1 MKQAKHWGRFT
12 ARGGEVVEAEVH
24 RMVERA
30 QRLVEKNFP
39 SGLYRTMIL
48 LGGYGRGEGGI
59 ERIDGVERPHN
70 NLDFLMITRPGVRQ
84 DPVKLKRRIDDLF
97 RPIVEEHGVGIDT
110 GVISEWKLRTSP
122 VLVMWFDMRF
132 GHKTVNGDEAFVP
145 SLTRFRREDIE
156 PSDVRDLLVN
166 RGTLLM
172 INDMLLARGA
182 RREEDRRYIVKHAM
196 KAIIGYGDAYLFAT
210 GEYDW
215 SYLEKQRRMRAS
227 KSAPAALRELYDE
240 AMEFRFEPSY
250 DAYMDRDLDAWM
262 QRLRSELAP
271 IHLFCERTRLGD
283 PGLTWDTYTEKALRY
298 ALIGPPRTLRA
309 FARKGRNLLQ
319 TIDAGAP
326 VSGRN
331 LVEELAVR
339 CNGSR
344 GNLSIAFPTV
354 LYGEGGPENAEL
366 VRRILGARN
375 TSPAELRRAYLTH
388 WGTAGDTNFIT
399 TVKKLDLPLKA
410 AASAV

>member
-1 MKQAKHWGRFT
+1 MKPGKDWGRFT
-12 ARGGEVVEAEVH
+12 ARGGEVVEAEV
-24 RMVERA
+24 RSMVERA
-30 QRLVEKNFP
+30 GRLVDKSLP

-84 DPVKLKRRIDDLF
+84 DPAKLKRRIDDLF
-97 RPIVEEHGVGIDT
+97 RPIVEDHGVGIDT
-110 GVISEWKLRTSP
+110 GVVAEWKLRTSP

-132 GHKTVNGDEAFVP
+132 GHKTVNGDAAFVP
-145 SLTRFRREDIE
+145 SLTRFRKEAIE
-156 PSDVRDLLVN
+156 PADVRDLLVN
-166 RGTLLM
+166 RGTLLV

-182 RREEDRRYIVKHAM
+182 RTLADRRYIVKHAM
-196 KAIIGYGDAYLFAT
+196 KAIIGYGDAYLFAI

-227 KSAPAALRELYDE
+227 KRAPAALRELYDE

-250 DAYMDRDLDAWM
+250 GGYMDRDLGAWM
-262 QRLRSELAP
+262 ERLRSELAP
-271 IHLFCERTRLGD
+271 IHLFFERTRLGD
-283 PGLTWDTYTEKALRY
+283 PGLTWETYAEKALRH

-319 TIDAGAP
+319 TLRAGAP

-331 LVEELAVR
+331 ALEELAVR
-339 CNGSR
+339 CNGFR
-344 GNLSIAFPTV
+344 GNLSVAFPSV
-354 LYGEGGPENAEL
+354 LYGEGGAETAEL
-366 VRRILGARN
+366 VRRILGARSA
-375 TSPAELRRAYLTH
+375 SPDELRRAYLTQ

-399 TVKKLDLPLKA
+399 TVKKLELPLM
-410 AASAV
+410 AVERAV